1 MRQTEGD
8 GAGLDDA
15 AEGARWPCLRGG
27 ARCDVRSA
35 RGGCANGGTGMT
47 MSRRHASQEHAS
59 QKTAADGGE
68 AEPRDGRR
76 RFVLGVAGL
85 ASGAVAALVGPLAI
99 SACLA
104 QAAEPN
110 AACSSTQGEGTVAVA
125 PASSSTDAEAGSAG
139 PGGDA
144 WSTAST
150 FGFDPFAYM
159 VNEVP
164 MGQTAVLSNATDPNA
179 APDRSTRALG
189 WEGAM
194 EVTVN
199 SATLY
204 QGRSTLTRSW
214 ARSTSGTSPRAH
226 RSR

>member
-1 MRQTEGD
+1 
-8 GAGLDDA
+8 
-15 AEGARWPCLRGG
+15 
-27 ARCDVRSA
+27 
-35 RGGCANGGTGMT
+35 

-204 QGRSTLTRSW
+204 QGSFNVDEELGSLNLGYIAQGSPVSLTGGSYALEDWRFLVCEM
-214 ARSTSGTSPRAH
+214 
-226 RSR
+226 